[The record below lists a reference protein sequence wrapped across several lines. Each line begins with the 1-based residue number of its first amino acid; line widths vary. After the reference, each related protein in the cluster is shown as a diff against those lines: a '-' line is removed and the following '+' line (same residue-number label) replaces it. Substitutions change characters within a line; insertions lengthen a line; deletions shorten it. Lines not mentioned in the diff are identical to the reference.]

1 MDSAQEGVKLS
12 SNALLVLQRR
22 YLMKDAAGNPAETPS
37 EMFQR
42 VAHFIAQAEHAY
54 DSSRSPFFEEEFF
67 RMMARLE
74 FLPNSPTLMNAGRE
88 LGQLAACFVIPVTD
102 SLDSIFDGVKYTAK
116 IHQTGGGTGFSFSK
130 LRPKDDVVASTMG
143 VASGPVSFIKVFN
156 MATDVIKQGGTRRGA
171 NMGILRIDHPD
182 IEEFVT
188 IKHNPGELSN
198 FNLSVAVTDAFMQ
211 AYNADSDFALVNPRT
226 GQEVKKVRAR
236 DLLRLIADSA
246 WASGDPGVIF
256 IDTINRANPT
266 PHMGE
271 IEATNPCVTRD
282 TFVLTASGPR
292 QVQDLLGKQTTII
305 VDGKPFLTGRRG
317 FFKTGRRPVF
327 QLDTEEGYALR
338 LTESHPVLRV
348 VSLGRSGTSTEWVE
362 TKEVKKG
369 DKLLLHNHR
378 LLRNWPG
385 PYGEAEGYLAGL
397 LLGEGKPAEGVGLA
411 SVWIASG
418 DESLALVSPSPPSES
433 KLSLGHIKQVATH
446 LEILSKEKVITP
458 ALEKSSAPFYRGFLR
473 GLFDCDGSVEGT
485 QRKGVS
491 VRLSGHY
498 TESFLQGVQRMLL
511 RLGIVSRIIEERRS
525 DQAAGARI
533 RYELVITNNNVQYFD
548 LLVGFGDPAK
558 LARLK
563 RLLTSYK
570 RLLNRERFT
579 VTVKALT
586 ALPDEDVYDVRVPGV
601 NAFDANGFYVHNC
614 GEQPL
619 LPWESC
625 TLGSINLSRLARNG
639 EIDWDRLKEL
649 THLGVRFLD
658 DVVEMNKYPLPE
670 IEKMSRGNRKIGLGV
685 MGFAH
690 MLIRLGIR
698 YDVPEAEILGEQVM
712 AFIEKESKVA
722 SKLLAEE
729 RGPFPNYEGS
739 VWQKRNLL
747 QRNATTTTV
756 APTGTL
762 SIIANTSSGIEPIFE
777 TQYSRILFGDIHVQ
791 VVDPLYEEMKES
803 IERAASIRGLF
814 RTAFQVAPLDHLK
827 MQRAFQKCVDNAVS
841 KTINLPYEATP
852 ETILDIYV
860 QAHHLGLKGTT
871 VFRDKSKEFQVLSCG
886 TQVC

>member
-1 MDSAQEGVKLS
+1 
-12 SNALLVLQRR
+12 
-22 YLMKDAAGNPAETPS
+22 
-37 EMFQR
+37 
-42 VAHFIAQAEHAY
+42 
-54 DSSRSPFFEEEFF
+54 
-67 RMMARLE
+67 
-74 FLPNSPTLMNAGRE
+74 
-88 LGQLAACFVIPVTD
+88 VTD
-102 SLDSIFDGVKYTAK
+102 SLNSIFDGVKYTAK

-130 LRPKDDVVASTMG
+130 LRPKHDVVASTMG

-188 IKHNPGELSN
+188 IKHDPAELFN
-198 FNLSVAVTDAFMQ
+198 FNLSVAITDSFMQ

-226 GQEVKKVRAR
+226 KQAAKKVRAR
-236 DLLRLIADSA
+236 DLLRLIAESA

-266 PHMGE
+266 PHVGE

-292 QVQDLLGKQTTII
+292 QVQDLLGRQTTLI
-305 VDGKPFLTGRRG
+305 VDGRPFLTGGRG
-317 FFKTGRRPVF
+317 FFKSGTRPVF
-327 QLDTEEGYALR
+327 QLDTEEGYTLR
-338 LTESHPVLRV
+338 LTENHPVLRV
-348 VSLGRSGTSTEWVE
+348 VSQTRSGTSTEWVE
-362 TKEVKKG
+362 TKEVRQG
-369 DKLLLHNHR
+369 DKLFLHNHR
-378 LLRNWPG
+378 SFRNWPG
-385 PYGEAEGYLAGL
+385 KYGEAEGYLAGF
-397 LLGEGKPAEGVGLA
+397 LLGEGKPAESTGLA
-411 SVWIASG
+411 LVSIASG
-418 DESLALVSPSPPSES
+418 EESLALISPSPPSES
-433 KLSLGHIKQVATH
+433 KLSLGDIKQMVTH
-446 LEILSKEKVITP
+446 LQILSRDKVITP
-458 ALEKSSAPFYRGFLR
+458 ALEKSSFLFYRGFLR
-473 GLFDCDGSVEGT
+473 GLFDCDGTVEGT
-485 QRKGVS
+485 QKKGVS
-491 VRLSGHY
+491 VRLSGHH
-498 TESFLQGVQRMLL
+498 TESLLQAVQRMLL
-511 RLGIVSRIIEERRS
+511 RLGVVSRIIEEHRPE
-525 DQAAGARI
+525 QADSTKA

-548 LLVGFGDPAK
+548 LLVGFGDPIK
-558 LARLK
+558 QVHLK
-563 RLLTSYK
+563 QLLTSYK

-586 ALPDEDVYDVRVPGV
+586 KLADEDVYDVRIPGV

-625 TLGSINLSRLARNG
+625 TLGSINLSRLVKNG
-639 EIDWDRLKEL
+639 EIDWDRLREL

-658 DVVEMNKYPLPE
+658 DVVQMNKYPLPE

-690 MLIRLGIR
+690 MLIRLDIP
-698 YDVPEAEILGEQVM
+698 YDAPEAETVGEKVM
-712 AFIEKESKVA
+712 AFIQKESKLA
-722 SKLLAEE
+722 SKGLADE

-739 VWQKRNLL
+739 LWQQKNLL

-777 TQYSRILFGDIHVQ
+777 THYSRILFGDIHVQ
-791 VVDPLYEEMKES
+791 VVDPLYEETEGSITEDES
-803 IERAASIRGLF
+803 VRRLF
-814 RTAFQVAPLDHLK
+814 RTAFQIAPFDHLK
-827 MQRAFQKCVDNAVS
+827 MQRAFQKHVDNAVS
-841 KTINLPYEATP
+841 KTINLPDDATS
-852 ETILDIYV
+852 ETVLDIYV
-860 QAHHLGLKGTT
+860 EAHRLGLKGTT